1 VGKNCVASP
10 ASAISGSASLRPR
23 PLRPQLKRDPLGGYA
38 GHQVTVRDPDVFRHS
53 PLIAS
58 LGLVGAVLS
67 TPSGPPQVP
76 SVPAFADYAVDSV
89 YHGSLAPVDLASSP
103 KARRFRT
110 VLRRGAEEGPNYAGH
125 LTVVTWGCGTSCI
138 DVALVDART
147 GRVTPSP
154 IGAGYGVQHHLD
166 SRLLVIDRVPCSDT
180 SWAAPYAVFLE
191 WTGRALRI
199 LDSLPNSR
207 ICGA

>member
-1 VGKNCVASP
+1 M
-10 ASAISGSASLRPR
+10 RPR
-23 PLRPQLKRDPLGGYA
+23 ALRPQLKREPLGGYA
-38 GHQVTVRDPDVFRHS
+38 GHHVSVRDPAFFRHS
-53 PLIAS
+53 PLAACF
-58 LGLVGAVLS
+58 GLLGAVLWIR
-67 TPSGPPQVP
+67 SGSAQVP
-76 SVPAFADYAVDSV
+76 SVPAFADYGVDSV
-89 YHGSLAPVDLASSP
+89 YRGPFAPVDLASSS
-103 KARRFRT
+103 KATRFRT
-110 VLRRGAEEGPNYAGH
+110 VLRRGAAKGPNYAGH

-138 DVALVDART
+138 EVALVDART